1 MGYLYAMVLTENN
14 SMKQSFSSSAYDTK
28 TNEENEPKVSFDNKN
43 EEEESRDTVQEE
55 EIDSF
60 WDDIFRTSQKLLLDA
75 RTKAEEIDE
84 KYKIQDKAR
93 PYVQQVRTFSQSTMD
108 LMKEQD
114 IPTKAKSVSEEATK
128 HARQLDDKYNIIDK
142 ATGAAVG
149 IGAIQMATGHFKSG
163 ACSLAGAAI
172 FAALGEKLKKDREN
186 ENELH
191 LY

>member
-114 IPTKAKSVSEEATK
+114 IPTKAKNASEEATK

-149 IGAIQMATGHFKSG
+149 IGLFKWQ
-163 ACSLAGAAI
+163 LDI
-172 FAALGEKLKKDREN
+172 LKVV
-186 ENELH
+186 
-191 LY
+191 